1 MSDKPE
7 ALRLADALDTRVVPR
22 WIHSTGQTPQQSGYA
37 VDVQCAQ
44 AAAELR
50 RLRAELQSV
59 LDDWNAL
66 VKASGSPTNGGAIGH
81 VKALRAECDALQA
94 DAERYR
100 FVRDADRSDCITRE
114 LSLYAMES
122 LDEYVDA
129 AMEDAARAA
138 LKEAK

>member
-1 MSDKPE
+1 MDKPIKLPPLPSAGGNYIVE
-7 ALRLADALDTRVVPR
+7 WNEVGMRAYATLAVE
-22 WIHSTGQTPQQSGYA
+22 
-37 VDVQCAQ
+37 Q
-44 AAAELR
+44 ATAE
-50 RLRAELQSV
+50 LRAELQSV